1 MPLAC
6 IDIGSNTTRLLVAEL
21 IEGLPRELA
30 AQRAYT
36 RIVKDLG
43 TSDRISAAKIAETA
57 GVVARQVRAAADL
70 GAREVAVVGTA
81 VVREAVNR
89 DELAR
94 AVAAAAGVRLETVS
108 DEEEARLAFLGATA
122 TLGGGLTGIAGVIDV
137 GGGSTEIAVGTRE
150 GGVSWWRSLAVG
162 SGRLSDAHLRS
173 DPPKRREL
181 ASARKHAAEL
191 FDDVRPPVMSRCL
204 VVGGTARSLKKVVGG
219 ELTPETLSRALE
231 ILGTSPAAEI
241 AERFHVD
248 PQRAPLLAGGA
259 VIFKALIERLE
270 RPFTVAPG
278 GLREGLVFELAAG
291 RRHGSP
297 IEPAP
302 LATTDSATTPVV
314 R

>member
-21 IEGLPRELA
+21 TEGRPRELA

-94 AVAAAAGVRLETVS
+94 AVAAAGVRLETVS

-122 TLGGGLTGIAGVIDV
+122 TLGSALTGIAGVVDV

-219 ELTPETLSRALE
+219 ELTPETLGRALE
-231 ILGTSPAAEI
+231 ILGTSPGAEI
-241 AERFHVD
+241 AERFDVD

-259 VIFKALIERLE
+259 VIFEALLERLE

-278 GLREGLVFELAAG
+278 GLREGLVLELAAG

-302 LATTDSATTPVV
+302 LATTDSATTPVA

>member
-21 IEGLPRELA
+21 TEGRLRELA

-43 TSDRISAAKIAETA
+43 TSDRFSAEKIAETA
-57 GVVARQVRAAADL
+57 GVVARQVRVAADL
-70 GAREVAVVGTA
+70 GAEEAAVVGTA
-81 VVREAVNR
+81 VVREAANR

-94 AVAAAAGVRLETVS
+94 AVAAAAGVQLETVS
-108 DEEEARLAFLGATA
+108 EEEEARLAFLGATA
-122 TLGGGLTGIAGVIDV
+122 ALGGGQTGIAGVVDV

-150 GGVSWWRSLAVG
+150 GGVSWWRSMRVG
-162 SGRLSDAHLRS
+162 SGRLSDAHLSS

-181 ASARKHAAEL
+181 ASARKHVAKL
-191 FDDVRPPVMSRCL
+191 FADVRPPVMSRCL

-219 ELTPETLSRALE
+219 ELTPETLRRALE
-231 ILGTSPAAEI
+231 ILSTSPAAEV
-241 AERFHVD
+241 AERFDVD

-259 VIFKALIERLE
+259 VIFEALLE
-270 RPFTVAPG
+270 RVERPLTVAPG
-278 GLREGLVFELAAG
+278 GLREGLVLELAAG
-291 RRHGSP
+291 RRQGSP
-297 IEPAP
+297 IDPAP
-302 LATTDSATTPVV
+302 FAQDDVAKTAVG